1 MLSLFLFLFLSSS
14 CTTIVHDVHDNE
26 HVDNENMANAVN
38 VEPKRDSN
46 LLPAHHDEKLKDS
59 ADLEAAEESQIDRD
73 SIYTMNAPPYQ
84 PPKPSIPLLFSFCS
98 KRDVILVF
106 IPSVFVSI
114 IAGGVAPFMTLVLGQ
129 GFDAFS
135 TYASNTLQHGV
146 TEKDKSDL
154 LHGVGIASI
163 ELLAL
168 AVGAVALS
176 SLMSSMWIL
185 VGERNVLGLRRY
197 VYDVVSSKEME
208 WFDLNMRS
216 DQGSTDDDSSP
227 ATSGAAGLMAKFAKQ
242 VLLSCPELVN

>member
-1 MLSLFLFLFLSSS
+1 
-14 CTTIVHDVHDNE
+14 
-26 HVDNENMANAVN
+26 MADAAAGGRKLN
-38 VEPKRDSN
+38 
-46 LLPAHHDEKLKDS
+46 LPAHYNEKVERADS
-59 ADLEAAEESQIDRD
+59 EFEDDDGGRRTSTFSVRLPQ
-73 SIYTMNAPPYQ
+73 YQ

-98 KRDVILVF
+98 RRDILFVF
-106 IPSVFVSI
+106 IPSTIVSI

-135 TYASNTLQHGV
+135 TYASNTLSHGSV
-146 TEKDKSDL
+146 TQQDKDAL
-154 LHGVGIASI
+154 LHGVGIAAV

-197 VYDVVSSKEME
+197 VYSLVSSKEME

-216 DQGSTDDDSSP
+216 DQGSEDAEASS
-227 ATSGAAGLMAKFAKQ
+227 ATSGAAGLMARFAK
-242 VLLSCPELVN
+242 